1 MQLVHGQIPSKIFTQ
16 TPVSIW
22 HGGAAPSDPQ
32 GEAAQKAQHVIAELM
47 RAWKERR
54 FSSELPPFLMELTPE
69 RKLAIQAIRL
79 LENHPDFNA
88 GYGAALQSDGVPR
101 LSASMMDSVDQV
113 FSAVMNVQG
122 IRHPSLL
129 AAYLQRQ
136 KHSILDAQGSRDLA
150 ATLELKA
157 ENLVTDERRAKWL
170 EMQTNKTTG
179 TTGTVGCLVYG
190 LEKTL
195 MTVTSTGGVGNET
208 VGRLGDTPT
217 IAGNYSSKFAAAS
230 FTGVGE
236 KIISLGG
243 AAKLCL
249 LAEQFQDL
257 QKASEVLLEEAQ
269 TQKAILGFVALM
281 KRADHIQYVA
291 ARTAPSMIWALFD
304 GEKVRSG
311 S

>member
-1 MQLVHGQIPSKIFTQ
+1 MHLVHGLIPSKIFTH

-32 GEAAQKAQHVIAELM
+32 GEAALKAQRVIAELM
-47 RAWKERR
+47 QAWKERR
-54 FSSELPPFLMELTPE
+54 FTSELPPFLLELTPE
-69 RKLAIQAIRL
+69 RKLALQAIRL

-88 GYGAALQSDGVPR
+88 GFGAALQSDGVPR

-113 FSAVMNVQG
+113 FSAVMNVEG

-136 KHSILDAQGSRDLA
+136 KHSILDAQGASNLA
-150 ATLELKA
+150 VSLELKT
-157 ENLVTDERRAKWL
+157 ENLVTEERRAKWL
-170 EMQTNKTTG
+170 EMQTQKTSG
-179 TTGTVGCLVYG
+179 STGTVGCLVYG

-195 MTVTSTGGVGNET
+195 MAVTSTGGVGNET

-217 IAGNYSSKFAAAS
+217 IAGNYASKFAAAS

-257 QKASEVLLEEAQ
+257 QKAAEVLLEQA
-269 TQKAILGFVALM
+269 TAQKARLGFVALM
-281 KRADHIQYVA
+281 KKPEHIQYVA
-291 ARTAPSMIWALFD
+291 ARTSPSMIWSLFD
-304 GEKVRSG
+304 GEKVRAG
-311 S
+311 T